1 MSIVKRYG
9 EGRVEALAELTSK
22 NEDTIEN
29 LEQTV
34 KELKQERK
42 ELKEVCRIAQYV
54 GDEDDALISLEASAS
69 KVEERIKALDS
80 KAEKQLKSEVAEL
93 QGRRD
98 SFLEVY
104 FPRHS
109 QLSEEYHKLKSTEAD
124 LKDELAYDQS
134 ISLDDILEANPEIL
148 SVVNILNEKI
158 EEYVSARTKYDSE
171 MDAILQGE
179 DCNRAIIETI
189 LKSGSELDRVVYCL
203 DLMAIEKSEEEIGA
217 LELVKESGADV
228 YVAPNGDFVIA
239 NPLVKFNEIVG
250 DYDNL
255 PEGELIRV
263 SDDEIQEAITWAK
276 RGIELKSAF
285 GKEVI
290 IQLKDKL
297 NEETYTQLRESYV
310 DMKEKENIPT
320 SVFVDMTDGIGNF
333 LTEYKVV

>member
-1 MSIVKRYG
+1 MSVVYSR
-9 EGRVEALAELTSK
+9 RVAALEKVIS
-22 NEDTIEN
+22 EDQDTIKN
-29 LEQTV
+29 LEQEE
-34 KELKQERK
+34 KDWIWKRK
-42 ELKEVCRIAQYV
+42 GFKDRKSRQQVIRESIKTI
-54 GDEDDALISLEASAS
+54 DDDA
-69 KVEERIKALDS
+69 KPVEEAIKAF
-80 KAEKQLKSEVAEL
+80 KIEVEEQLYPLPLEL
-93 QGRRD
+93 EGRRA
-98 SFLEVY
+98 SNSEVY
-104 FPRHS
+104 FPRYS
-109 QLSEEYHKLKSTEAD
+109 QLSEEYQKLKSTEAD
-124 LKDELAYDQS
+124 LKDEIAEEQS
-134 ISLDDILEANPEIL
+134 KSLDDILEGHPKVL

-171 MDAILQGE
+171 MDAILQRE
-179 DCNRAIIETI
+179 DCNRAIIETM
-189 LKSGSELDRVVYCL
+189 LKSGSEWDRVVYCL
-203 DLMAIEKSEEEIGA
+203 DLMALEKSEEEIVA

-228 YVAPNGDFVIA
+228 YVAPNGDFVLA

-263 SDDEIQEAITWAK
+263 RDDEIQEAITWAK

-320 SVFVDMTDGIGNF
+320 SVFGDVTDSIGNF
-333 LTEYKVV
+333 LTEYIKE

>member
-134 ISLDDILEANPEIL
+134 KSLDNILEENPKVL
-148 SVVNILNEKI
+148 SLVNILNEKI
-158 EEYVSARTKYDSE
+158 EEYVSARTKYNSE
-171 MDAILQGE
+171 MHAITEGSDYNQS
-179 DCNRAIIETI
+179 IIE
-189 LKSGSELDRVVYCL
+189 
-203 DLMAIEKSEEEIGA
+203 LMLVTDQEVGIDANHIKAA
-217 LELVKESGADV
+217 LTRLG
-228 YVAPNGDFVIA
+228 
-239 NPLVKFNEIVG
+239 
-250 DYDNL
+250 
-255 PEGELIRV
+255 
-263 SDDEIQEAITWAK
+263 DDELLKEDLSLEFKLAIKQIA
-276 RGIELKSAF
+276 
-285 GKEVI
+285 
-290 IQLKDKL
+290 DKL
-297 NEETYTQLRESYV
+297 DKKTYTQLMASYE

-320 SVFVDMTDGIGNF
+320 SVFGDVTDSIGKF
-333 LTEYKVV
+333 LTKYTKE